1 MSLPTLLLV
10 EDSLEDAALIT
21 AALRRALPANPIEV
35 CDSGEAALD
44 FLHARGEYAHRPPHE
59 LPALILLDLNLPR
72 MSGFDVLREL
82 RKSPHTRLLP
92 VIVLSASVEQVDIRR
107 ACELGAN
114 SYVRKSLDYVRL
126 SENLD
131 LLARYWLGL
140 NIAPPVSSPR
150 LVLQ

>member
-10 EDSLEDAALIT
+10 EDSPEDAALIS
-21 AALRRALPANPIEV
+21 AALRRSLSANPIEV

-44 FLHARGEYAHRPPHE
+44 FLHARGEYSHRPAHE

-82 RKSPHTRLLP
+82 RKSPRTRLLP
-92 VIVLSASVEQVDIRR
+92 VIVLSASVERVDVTL

-126 SENLD
+126 AENLD

-140 NIAPPVSSPR
+140 NIAPVSSPR

>member
-1 MSLPTLLLV
+1 MPPPTLLLV
-10 EDSLEDAALIT
+10 EDSREDAALIA
-21 AALRRALPANPIEV
+21 AALRRAASTNPIEV

-44 FLHARGEYAHRPPHE
+44 FLHARGDYSHRPPHE

-82 RKSPHTRLLP
+82 RGSPRTRLLP
-92 VIVLSASVEQVDIRR
+92 VIVLSASVEQVDIER

-126 SENLD
+126 CENLD

-140 NIAPPVSSPR
+140 NIAPPVSGPR